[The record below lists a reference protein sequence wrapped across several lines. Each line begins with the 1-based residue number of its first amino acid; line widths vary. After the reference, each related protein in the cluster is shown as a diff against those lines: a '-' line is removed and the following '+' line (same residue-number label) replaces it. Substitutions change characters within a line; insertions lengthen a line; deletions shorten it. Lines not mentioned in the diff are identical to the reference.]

1 MAGRVASKHI
11 KRGAVVTQRGAAHV
25 AAFIQSLQEHLQVQ
39 LFFAA
44 GTSIQPVPY
53 THLTL
58 PTKRESDIP
67 AVGVLY
73 QKRRYNKSKN
83 M

>member
-44 GTSIQPVPY
+44 GTSIQ
-53 THLTL
+53 H
-58 PTKRESDIP
+58 
-67 AVGVLY
+67 GVLHMY
-73 QKRRYNKSKN
+73 LMHSSKYKLC
-83 M
+83 